1 MKVYICYYTNYSE
14 SSFVRMSEITDV
26 FSNEQDAIDYVND
39 SNSKVDTDDI
49 EYDYEERDVIE

>member
-1 MKVYICYYTNYSE
+1 MKVYICYYTN
-14 SSFVRMSEITDV
+14 
-26 FSNEQDAIDYVND
+26 DYVND

>member
-1 MKVYICYYTNYSE
+1 MKVYICYHTNCAE
-14 SSFVRMSEITDV
+14 GSFVRMSEITDV

-39 SNSKVDTDDI
+39 SNSKLDTDDI

>member
-14 SSFVRMSEITDV
+14 ASFVRMSEITDV

-39 SNSKVDTDDI
+39 SNSKLDTDDI

>member
-1 MKVYICYYTNYSE
+1 
-14 SSFVRMSEITDV
+14 MSEITDV

>member
-14 SSFVRMSEITDV
+14 GSFVRMSEITDV

-39 SNSKVDTDDI
+39 SNSKADTDDI